1 VSSTR
6 ADRALSTEAC
16 DAHKPLLA
24 SAAILV
30 VGVLALLLD
39 VRLTDGASALIV
51 PFLVTCAAAASLVA
65 RSVVC

>member
-1 VSSTR
+1 MSSYAPTGR
-6 ADRALSTEAC
+6 FPMRHVTPT
-16 DAHKPLLA
+16 KPLLA